1 MQLPFWLQSTRVS
14 LAQQASL
21 RGHAFLLLGLAGLGQ
36 EGLAK
41 AIAQDW
47 LGHTMNDD
55 PDICIIE
62 ALEGKR
68 DIGVDQIRALTAWAQ
83 QTAHGKGGRVVIVH
97 QIERMTTAA
106 ANSLLKTLEEP
117 PEGVRFLMTAQRAG
131 KLLPTILSRCQRVVL
146 SPPSLVEGAAWLM
159 QSVNDVSEQEAKLA
173 LQLHAGAPIA
183 AQTWLL
189 SSGLTEWREWQQL
202 WQSCQQKQA
211 VSEALSQ
218 WARSDVSR
226 LCRLL
231 GAQSY
236 LTGQQFDNLLPWQM
250 LRLVWQAEK
259 ALMQN
264 ISKDLL
270 VDNLLLAINRLL
282 SGEMPNMKLIEKRGA
297 LA

>member
-1 MQLPFWLQSTRVS
+1 MQLPFWLQSTRAS
-14 LAQQASL
+14 LAQQTSL
-21 RGHAFLLLGLAGLGQ
+21 RGHAFLLLGIAGLGQ
-36 EGLAK
+36 EALAK

-47 LGHTMNDD
+47 LGHAMNDD

-68 DIGVDQIRALTAWAQ
+68 DIGVEQIRALTAWAQ
-83 QTAHGKGGRVVIVH
+83 QTAHGKRGRVVIVH

-146 SPPSLVEGAAWLM
+146 SPPSLDEGVVWLR

-189 SSGLTEWREWQQL
+189 SSGLSEWREWQQL
-202 WQSCQQKQA
+202 WQDCLHKQE
-211 VSEALSQ
+211 VSQALAQ
-218 WARSDVSR
+218 WARSDVTR

-231 GAQSY
+231 AAQSY
-236 LTGQQFDNLLPWQM
+236 LTGQAFDTVLPWQM
-250 LRLVWQAEK
+250 LRLVWQVEK
-259 ALMQN
+259 ALTQN

-270 VDNLLLAINRLL
+270 VDNLLLAVNRFLV
-282 SGEMPNMKLIEKRGA
+282 GEMPNMKLVEKRGA

>member
-1 MQLPFWLQSTRVS
+1 MSFPFWLQQARSQLT
-14 LAQQASL
+14 QASSQ
-21 RGHAFLLLGLAGLGQ
+21 RGHAFLLLGVAGLGQ
-36 EGLAK
+36 ERLAQ
-41 AIAQDW
+41 AVAQDW
-47 LGHTMNDD
+47 LGHVMNDD
-55 PDICIIE
+55 PDICVVE

-68 DIGVDQIRALTAWAQ
+68 DIGVDQIRALTAWTQ
-83 QTAHGKGGRVVIVH
+83 QTAHGHGGRVVIMH

-131 KLLPTILSRCQRVVL
+131 KLLPTILSRCQRIIL
-146 SPPSLVEGAAWLM
+146 SPPALAEGVSWLM
-159 QSVNDVSEQEAKLA
+159 RSVNDVSEQEAKLA
-173 LQLHAGAPIA
+173 LQLHADAPFA

-202 WQSCQQKQA
+202 WQVCLQKKS
-211 VSEALSQ
+211 VSDALSQ
-218 WARSDVSR
+218 WARSDVVR

-231 GAQSY
+231 SAQSY
-236 LTGQQFDNLLPWQM
+236 LIGQHFDSLLPWQM
-250 LRLVWQAEK
+250 LRLVWQVEK

-270 VDNLLLAINRLL
+270 IDNLLIAMNRFL
-282 SGEMPNMKLIEKRGA
+282 SGEMPTMPLVEKRGV